1 MKDDSGI
8 FVLLRDI
15 VRLFRYMLTIVYIF
29 CLIIIVYFLGYKI
42 LLRCIIFGKGITVH
56 DKWYLDN
63 GILAVIIGI
72 PVLILSVF
80 IERFYFYF
88 VKLKGVN
95 KLLIIL
101 LLYIK
106 FVRQKYIYLQ
116 HKQSK
121 YAQGFKS

>member
-42 LLRCIIFGKGITVH
+42 LLRCIIFGKGITVQ

-80 IERFYFYF
+80 IERFY
-88 VKLKGVN
+88 VKKEL
-95 KLLIIL
+95 
-101 LLYIK
+101 
-106 FVRQKYIYLQ
+106 
-116 HKQSK
+116 HKK
-121 YAQGFKS
+121 